1 MDLCG
6 GVGWVGEAGNVVSET
21 RRGAPT
27 NDMSGYETVPAIEG
41 GVARNHFEI
50 RYRARRNVRS
60 SYGSC

>member
-21 RRGAPT
+21 WRGAPT
-27 NDMSGYETVPAIEG
+27 NDMSGYQTVPAIG
-41 GVARNHFEI
+41 GLVAMNHFEI
-50 RYRARRNVRS
+50 RYQARRNVGS